1 MNVNNWKIAT
11 GMPQLFREG
20 KPHNLKKIKYN
31 LLNEYISK
39 THKVPKILNDSSGT
53 DFDTDFVP
61 CMATSKY

>member
-1 MNVNNWKIAT
+1 
-11 GMPQLFREG
+11 MPQLFREG

-39 THKVPKILNDSSGT
+39 TQKVPKILNDSSGT